1 MIKYKRTYLDY
12 FGYGE
17 QDYIPSEVSG
27 KRAVDVHHLVFRSHG
42 GSDEIENL
50 IALTREEHD
59 LAHRDQKFNED
70 LKKIHSNKLK
80 ECT

>member
-1 MIKYKRTYLDY
+1 MKRHVKTYLNH

-17 QDYIPSEVSG
+17 QDFIPSELSG
-27 KRAVDVHHLVFRSHG
+27 KRGVDIHHLVFRSHG
-42 GSDEIENL
+42 GSDDIENL